1 MTIRC
6 FSSRSKNQEKA
17 RTYFTKALVLA
28 GKVSK
33 AKKSAA
39 KLTKFNEKMMNSDR
53 PSKLVIKSESI
64 FELMF
69 C

>member
-6 FSSRSKNQEKA
+6 FSSGSKNQEKA

-33 AKKSAA
+33 AKKSAT
-39 KLTKFNEKMMNSDR
+39 KLTKFNEKMMNSDG
-53 PSKLVIKSESI
+53 PSKLAIKSESI
-64 FELMF
+64 YLN
-69 C
+69 